1 MKPSKTIT
9 DDDGWTQIGQ
19 VQPNVKHEVGKD
31 NPEVK
36 SKAKTS
42 KQKSIS
48 KKEKNDQRISEPE
61 ILIESPS
68 IK

>member
-19 VQPNVKHEVGKD
+19 IQPNVKHEVVKD

-48 KKEKNDQRISEPE
+48 NKEKNDWRISEPE
-61 ILIESPS
+61 IIIESPS